1 MEKNCHV
8 SYTFN
13 QFYEE
18 GYLEFAVSENM
29 SRFFLFLKYIKIL
42 FDKFLN
48 IDVSTKVVITH
59 FSSTIM
65 TLTCILA
72 VKGVSTPPLFFRF
85 STVDFRPRSSACHS
99 DIMCNMIVHAYT
111 QNDLLG
117 NEVRGEEVS

>member
-1 MEKNCHV
+1 MHYKYTLTFIWKKNCHV

-18 GYLEFAVSENM
+18 GYLEFTVSENM

-72 VKGVSTPPLFFRF
+72 VKGVSTPPLFPFLNCGLSPPFLSMPLRYN
-85 STVDFRPRSSACHS
+85 V
-99 DIMCNMIVHAYT
+99 
-111 QNDLLG
+111 
-117 NEVRGEEVS
+117 